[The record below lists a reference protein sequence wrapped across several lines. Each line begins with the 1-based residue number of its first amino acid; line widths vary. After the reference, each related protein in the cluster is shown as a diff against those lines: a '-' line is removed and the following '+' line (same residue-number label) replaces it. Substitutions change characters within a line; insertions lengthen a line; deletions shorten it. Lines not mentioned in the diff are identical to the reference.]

1 MDGAGGSSRT
11 IGGRRK
17 AEKALAEA
25 DEGVSQ
31 EDQQADSAVTRPIPG
46 DSPSGSPAR
55 YEPEFELIKLEI
67 DKIAA
72 MRAAEVEWAKVVEN
86 ATEILSAKSKDLLV
100 ASYLAAGSLHV
111 RGYAGLAEGLGV
123 VTVLAR
129 TYWDSMFPEVS
140 RLRARV
146 AALAWLNERAASD
159 VAQKAPSPAEA
170 DAVSACVEN
179 VRALNEV
186 LREKLAAEAPSL
198 RDMIDA
204 LEERRGEL
212 QAPVPP
218 PAPSPTF
225 APPAEAAAAPAAPAA
240 APSVAVDLGS
250 PEGVEKAIGRALE
263 IFRDAAPVVRRERP
277 LDPTSYRMARIGA
290 WGGLEDLPPNKDGK
304 TRLQPLGAS
313 AAEIER
319 YDALA
324 AQGDWQALLE
334 LAESQFERSVLWLD
348 TQRFVC
354 AALEELGPPY
364 EQALS
369 AVKGECAWLA
379 RRFPGLL
386 GLTFSNDTPFADE
399 ETRAWFRDSVLAGGD
414 DSGGGPAVA
423 AAPAQYDE
431 EDEEFDAVLE
441 EAAALLKKKKLVQGT
456 AKLAASLETA
466 PSRRRRFLRRLAMA
480 RFLHDAKEY
489 RLAVAQLD
497 ALDAELTMYGLDEWE
512 PALAVRVLS
521 LLISCHNRLLKGAW
535 KGSAE
540 AAARTEELF
549 LRLAGLDA
557 VAALGLQTK

>member
-1 MDGAGGSSRT
+1 
-11 IGGRRK
+11 
-17 AEKALAEA
+17 
-25 DEGVSQ
+25 VSQ
-31 EDQQADSAVTRPIPG
+31 EDQQADLALTRPIPG
-46 DSPSGSPAR
+46 DSPVGGPAR

-72 MRAAEVEWAKVVEN
+72 MRAAEVEWTKVVEN
-86 ATEILSAKSKDLLV
+86 ATEILSSKSKDLLV

-111 RGYAGLAEGLGV
+111 RGYAGLADGLRV
-123 VTVLAR
+123 VTALAQ
-129 TYWDSMFPEVS
+129 TYWDNMFPEVS

-146 AALAWLNERAASD
+146 AALTWLNERAASD
-159 VAQKAPSPAEA
+159 VAQRAASPGEA
-170 DAVSACVEN
+170 DAVSACVKN
-179 VRALNEV
+179 VRALNDV
-186 LREKLAAEAPSL
+186 LGEKLAAEAPSL

-204 LEERRGEL
+204 LEERQREL
-212 QAPVPP
+212 QAPAPP
-218 PAPSPTF
+218 PAASP
-225 APPAEAAAAPAAPAA
+225 APTAEAAAAPAMPAA
-240 APSVAVDLGS
+240 AAAPPAAVDLSS

-263 IFRDAAPVVRRERP
+263 IFRDAAPELRRSRP
-277 LDPTSYRMARIGA
+277 QDPLAYRMARLGA
-290 WGGLEDLPPNKDGK
+290 WGAMEDLPPNTDGK

-354 AALEELGPPY
+354 AALEGLGPPY
-364 EQALS
+364 EEALR
-369 AVKGECAWLA
+369 AVKSECASLA
-379 RRFPGLL
+379 RLFPGLL
-386 GLTFSNDTPFADE
+386 GLTFSNDTPLADD

-414 DSGGGPAVA
+414 DSGTGPLVA
-423 AAPAQYDE
+423 AATTQSDDA
-431 EDEEFDAVLE
+431 DEEFDAVLK
-441 EAAALLKKKKLVQGT
+441 EAAGLVKKKKLAQGT
-456 AKLAASLETA
+456 AKLAAAMDSA

-480 RFLHDAKEY
+480 QFLHDAKEY

-497 ALDAELTMYGLDEWE
+497 ALDSEIKAYGLDRWE

-549 LRLAGLDA
+549 IRLAGLDA
-557 VAALGLQTK
+557 VAALGLQSK